1 MTTENLQISLVFP
14 TDDQAW
20 VRRTGVVVPPFW
32 AGHSVAPS
40 LGDVLRLGGRQFIIQ
55 ARVWEYNGTTPV
67 LRLYLGSGHAQTD
80 TSFG

>member
-1 MTTENLQISLVFP
+1 MTTENLQITLVFP

-32 AGHSVAPS
+32 GGHSVAPS

-55 ARVWEYNGTTPV
+55 ARDWEHNGTIPV
-67 LRLYLGSGHAQTD
+67 LRLFLGRGHAQTD